1 MSSLKLVKPGCFGFG
16 TNAHTHTHAYI
27 QAQTCMLYPYTHELL
42 YAFMSCKRC
51 TRIFVLFFGDF
62 LFWRP
67 PCFVCQVCVGEVEG
81 WRCCGSGVQPLCV
94 GLCTSEKTA
103 LKKTTNTL
111 QIKVWVVCV
120 YIKVCVCPLASAS
133 PLSLTWFHFHMLV
146 SDGVCVFMW
155 WSESEIK
162 HSLEKYSTRAEQK
175 KTCCRFI

>member
-51 TRIFVLFFGDF
+51 THIFVLFFGDF

-81 WRCCGSGVQPLCV
+81 WRCCGSGVHPSCV

-111 QIKVWVVCV
+111 QIKVVSGLCVYKSVCV
-120 YIKVCVCPLASAS
+120 SLGLCKPSVSHLISFPYARLWWCVCV
-133 PLSLTWFHFHMLV
+133 HVMV
-146 SDGVCVFMW
+146 GV
-155 WSESEIK
+155 
-162 HSLEKYSTRAEQK
+162 RK
-175 KTCCRFI
+175 KTLIRKIFHSSRAKENML